1 MDGMSDD
8 AVNLTPRET
17 DILAAR
23 LIAKHIVNDSPA
35 VVLWED
41 VPELSEQAFNLLSE
55 AIAKA
60 GKRMLQSNTATH
72 PDASEIERRARD

>member
-1 MDGMSDD
+1 MSDD

-60 GKRMLQSNTATH
+60 GKRMLQLNTATH

>member
-1 MDGMSDD
+1 MSDD
-8 AVNLTPRET
+8 VVNLTPRET

-35 VVLWED
+35 VVMWED

-55 AIAKA
+55 AIKEA
-60 GKRMLQSNTATH
+60 GKRMLKSNTATH
-72 PDASEIERRARD
+72 PDGHDIERRTRG